1 MRDYWHIMLTF
12 SQTYFVNLKL
22 KTMIKRASTILL
34 TLFLLLLGINTAF
47 AAPSCSTTFSKTNFA
62 PKTTG
67 ASYYDLDGITFSEG
81 IYTDISCPLDY
92 VENSTPGRG
101 KYTVSGNKLSIGCVK
116 EGNLL
121 SINIPNLKPGKVY
134 SISITGNVRLR
145 AKENDASEKHRTKF
159 KLAAGNSSKYFEN
172 NKGNWS
178 ATGPCNMSLEFT
190 ASSDYVAAT
199 ISTDYSGDCYIL
211 DITEI
216 KIIGCFDPTVTSANG
231 NEICKGEEN
240 TYTAIGINGP
250 LKWEYSTD
258 NKATWKKL
266 TDKTGNSVTADLQ
279 DEFFYVRASNGTN
292 KVESNKIQTFI
303 CCSKTSANKD
313 KHIIVYEEYFNL
325 TNGQRRPL
333 DNNARS
339 QYDYS
344 SRGPIGGDQSI
355 SGKEAEYAIVHK
367 ASDGGYWKSEPVR
380 QGNTVEKPGESDSN
394 DGFLL
399 VNCGKEKQD
408 FFYYI
413 VQQGNLCAESLYD
426 FSVDI
431 TNVDNHEGQAP
442 VNASILVYGKENN
455 TLSSTP
461 LLEIETGNLE
471 SGHDWETFTRSFN
484 SGGYKEFR
492 ISVRNNYQG
501 TESDVKGNDIGID
514 NIVFRTC
521 APEIQIFSPKEDGSL
536 EYEEVVLECDR
547 KIKLE
552 AIATYD
558 LTEFFS
564 TPQYLFQI
572 SKDKVN
578 WTNVGSVQTTPSVE
592 ITVDDTYL
600 NGFYYQ
606 VWVGADAA
614 EVLKSGRTQTQGT
627 GCGAITAVSDP
638 INVKYECTNSSLP
651 PTLKDFSSCA
661 LEDGKY
667 DLYNTITKINLSDG
681 TSEDVSNLDLAAKKA
696 KIATLGEIEW
706 YKEGE
711 TTALPSSVI
720 DFPTSPDNPGIY
732 YAKFKQLDT
741 STIYTQS
748 GPASVK
754 ISLKK
759 TIEVTVSPEEIE
771 GCLSEISKDPAG
783 RTFYVT
789 KVNPVASPATD
800 YTYTWKNVKA
810 DGTEDATPLKSGD
823 ENFYAL
829 PSEAGSGTIKLYVE
843 SKTTAACPSVA
854 KELTYNIAD
863 NPNFDCSISVP
874 CNSQLSTTGI
884 VINLTNISGSTALTI
899 KRDGTEIKSETL
911 TAGSTTYTYTDTN
924 VAATATSVKY
934 EVILG
939 AGSCSK
945 EFKETYNISAV
956 NQFSLTSNATD
967 IKESDK
973 EIEYHICEGTE
984 STPNTVTVTAGYEL
998 KPGELF
1004 EWYVNDVK
1012 DEAADGND
1020 KNYTLTGLTEETK
1033 FKAVIVAE
1041 AGAVTCGGEAEITIY
1056 VDKKPIVTVED
1067 KTICLGES
1075 TSFTASNV
1083 NYDSYQWTPT
1093 DFLSNPD
1100 KATTSVNKPTGN
1112 KTYSLKVVDGVC
1124 STLVEDIKL
1133 TVNPL
1138 PTINNVDVQ
1147 TKDNGERNIT
1157 IIADGEDPLTY
1168 SLDNV
1173 NFDGPEEIINKVSIG
1188 WNLLYLKDGYGCKDT
1203 LAFKIDPIEIIPDKY
1218 FTPNGDG
1225 NHELWTVKNLESYD
1239 SYIIE
1244 IFDRHG
1250 KRLFIQRVGS
1260 FNIDGESEDGPFLG
1274 WNGEYNGHLL
1284 PSDDYWYLITLE
1296 DVRKQYT
1303 GHFTL
1308 KR

>member
-1 MRDYWHIMLTF
+1 MHDLWHKVPTF
-12 SQTYFVNLKL
+12 SHNLFCNLKL

-34 TLFLLLLGINTAF
+34 TLFLLLTSAQVW
-47 AAPSCSTTFSKTNFA
+47 AAAVEMNPAGHTNFKVSGATSLSDVQILNPTYESTVTSCSYTISNNGLKITTDKGESKFSYTFS
-62 PKTTG
+62 G
-67 ASYYDLDGITFSEG
+67 
-81 IYTDISCPLDY
+81 
-92 VENSTPGRG
+92 
-101 KYTVSGNKLSIGCVK
+101 
-116 EGNLL
+116 
-121 SINIPNLKPGKVY
+121 
-134 SISITGNVRLR
+134 
-145 AKENDASEKHRTKF
+145 
-159 KLAAGNSSKYFEN
+159 
-172 NKGNWS
+172 
-178 ATGPCNMSLEFT
+178 
-190 ASSDYVAAT
+190 VAASAPNKKCEIT
-199 ISTDYSGDCYIL
+199 LVLHSSTNAKYRIVPIKSNGDWDYSMNYNYHGSGTKI
-211 DITEI
+211 ITTYAQGTSAKFRIDFDNDNEAFVIAEI
-216 KIIGCFDPTVTSANG
+216 KIKCYIDQQIISSNG
-231 NEICKGEEN
+231 KDICKGEE
-240 TYTAIGINGP
+240 TTFTAAGISG
-250 LKWEYSTD
+250 
-258 NKATWKKL
+258 
-266 TDKTGNSVTADLQ
+266 GNSIVWKDGTKQIGTGQSIIYTPTEDRGTITAGSL
-279 DEFFYVRASNGTN
+279 
-292 KVESNKIQTFI
+292 TFPYTTKL
-303 CCSKTSANKD
+303 CCSLTAETETAFSEDFNTSKKNPKLSDINPGA
-313 KHIIVYEEYFNL
+313 
-325 TNGQRRPL
+325 
-333 DNNARS
+333 
-339 QYDYS
+339 YS
-344 SRGPIGGDQSI
+344 SSSYNHY
-355 SGKEAEYAIVHK
+355 SGSGNLGKNDYAIVHSTLEAGEWWDEPESYAYVPENK
-367 ASDGGYWKSEPVR
+367 TLTATDKFLFINCDVVREEMFIYRINKQFCPNTNYEFTARIANVCNEEKTPVNVKLSVYGYTSYTDFNNSLKNGDFIKSYESGNLGANSGWQLARLNFNSDKYEYFRISISNNVANADIIWNLDKTEVVGNDLGIDDIEFKVCKPRVMVYADNALKTNTLEVCDNANQTISLYAGNALDNYSSYMNDTWFVLQEAKEGSNLSDDKSWTNVKDKDGNTINAKKFTAVGEFTEVLVKQDQGETYYRAIVASDEQVA
-380 QGNTVEKPGESDSN
+380 N
-394 DGFLL
+394 D
-399 VNCGKEKQD
+399 VASGKTPT
-408 FFYYI
+408 
-413 VQQGNLCAESLYD
+413 GC
-426 FSVDI
+426 SV
-431 TNVDNHEGQAP
+431 
-442 VNASILVYGKENN
+442 VYGK
-455 TLSSTP
+455 T
-461 LLEIETGNLE
+461 I
-471 SGHDWETFTRSFN
+471 
-484 SGGYKEFR
+484 K
-492 ISVRNNYQG
+492 
-501 TESDVKGNDIGID
+501 
-514 NIVFRTC
+514 
-521 APEIQIFSPKEDGSL
+521 KEDYTL
-536 EYEEVVLECDR
+536 
-547 KIKLE
+547 
-552 AIATYD
+552 
-558 LTEFFS
+558 LT
-564 TPQYLFQI
+564 I
-572 SKDKVN
+572 SCKDK
-578 WTNVGSVQTTPSVE
+578 S
-592 ITVDDTYL
+592 I
-600 NGFYYQ
+600 
-606 VWVGADAA
+606 A
-614 EVLKSGRTQTQGT
+614 
-627 GCGAITAVSDP
+627 
-638 INVKYECTNSSLP
+638 
-651 PTLKDFSSCA
+651 PTLKDYKECPSA
-661 LEDGKY
+661 DGKL
-667 DLYNTITKINLSDG
+667 DLYTRITAITLVDDTKNGTKIDLSNK
-681 TSEDVSNLDLAAKKA
+681 TVAEKKTEIAKH
-696 KIATLGEIEW
+696 GEIKW
-706 YKEGE
+706 YKSDD
-711 TTALPSSVI
+711 TPLTDVVVTLPSSG
-720 DFPTSPDNPGIY
+720 N
-732 YAKFKQLDT
+732 LDT
-741 STIYTQS
+741 YKATFTQKPTAITTYEASTKV
-748 GPASVK
+748 SVK
-754 ISLKK
+754 VETKK

-1100 KATTSVNKPTGN
+1100 KATTSVNKPTGS

-1124 STLVEDIKL
+1124 STLVENIKL

-1188 WNLLYLKDGYGCKDT
+1188 WNLLYLKDGNGCKDT
-1203 LAFKIDPIEIIPDKY
+1203 LAFRIDPLEIIPDKY
-1218 FTPNGDG
+1218 FTPNGDN
-1225 NHELWTVKNLESYD
+1225 NHEKWTVKNLDAYD
-1239 SYIIE
+1239 SYIVE

-1250 KRLFIQRVGS
+1250 KRLFIQKVGS
-1260 FNIDGESEDGPFLG
+1260 FNIGGANTVEGNAFEGWDGI
-1274 WNGEYNGHLL
+1274 YNGHPM
-1284 PSDDYWYLITLE
+1284 PSDDYWYLITVE
-1296 DVRKQYT
+1296 EIRKQYT